1 VLPILSLS
9 WIENAGEFRA
19 TCWAVVAQSAP
30 VSAVA
35 LAAVPAEPSALA
47 REFAA
52 EGDVPR
58 AVRNA
63 ASPSTLDAI
72 PEELRV
78 AAQRVPPS

>member
-1 VLPILSLS
+1 
-9 WIENAGEFRA
+9 
-19 TCWAVVAQSAP
+19 
-30 VSAVA
+30 
-35 LAAVPAEPSALA
+35 
-47 REFAA
+47 
-52 EGDVPR
+52 VPR

>member
-1 VLPILSLS
+1 V
-9 WIENAGEFRA
+9 
-19 TCWAVVAQSAP
+19 P
-30 VSAVA
+30 V
-35 LAAVPAEPSALA
+35 EPSALA

-52 EGDVPR
+52 EGDLPR

-78 AAQRVPPS
+78 AAQRVPPPS